1 MPLVK
6 LDNVSKIYSIEN
18 ASVTALDNITLSI
31 ESGSFISVI
40 GKSGA
45 GKTTLLRIINRIEK
59 PDTGTISYERSV
71 KTGTIFQEPRL
82 IRIKTVEKNLKL
94 ALCREKDNDE
104 KKRLIDETLEMTG
117 LEHFRKAY
125 PFQLSGGMAQRV
137 ALGRALCR
145 KPELL
150 LMDEPF
156 GSLDAITRKNLQQE
170 LTSIYRS
177 RAITIIFITHD
188 VTEAIMLSER
198 ILVMNKGR
206 ITDNIAVDLPR
217 ERNENDRD
225 FINIRKKLYEL
236 II

>member
-82 IRIKTVEKNLKL
+82 IRTKTVEKNLKL

>member
-6 LDNVSKIYSIEN
+6 LDNVTKIYAIEN
-18 ASVTALDNITLSI
+18 ASVTALDNVTLSI

-45 GKTTLLRIINRIEK
+45 GKTTLLSIINRIEK
-59 PDTGTISYERSV
+59 PDTGSISYERPV

-82 IRIKTVEKNLKL
+82 IRTKTVEKNLKL
-94 ALCREKDNDE
+94 ALCREKDKVE
-104 KKRLIDETLEMTG
+104 KKRLIDETLKMTG
-117 LEHFRKAY
+117 LELFRKAY

-137 ALGRALCR
+137 SLGRALCR

-206 ITDNIAVDLPR
+206 ITDNIAVDLPL

-225 FINIRKKLYEL
+225 FINIRKHLYEL

>member
-1 MPLVK
+1 
-6 LDNVSKIYSIEN
+6 
-18 ASVTALDNITLSI
+18 
-31 ESGSFISVI
+31 
-40 GKSGA
+40 
-45 GKTTLLRIINRIEK
+45 
-59 PDTGTISYERSV
+59 
-71 KTGTIFQEPRL
+71 
-82 IRIKTVEKNLKL
+82 
-94 ALCREKDNDE
+94 
-104 KKRLIDETLEMTG
+104 
-117 LEHFRKAY
+117 
-125 PFQLSGGMAQRV
+125 MAQRV